1 MMRIT
6 FTLILMLVLMAGCYY
21 ESEEQLYSGSGTPC
35 DTASV
40 TYSGTIK
47 PILATNCLACHNSG
61 DYNALGGGNNLE
73 EFSTLRSLA
82 EQGTLMKA
90 VTHQAGYSPMPKGG
104 EKLDTCTIQKIS
116 KWIENG
122 AQNN

>member
-1 MMRIT
+1 MRIT
-6 FTLILMLVLMAGCYY
+6 FTLILLLALMAGCYY

-47 PILATNCLACHNSG
+47 PIIANNCLACHSSI
-61 DYNALGGGNNLE
+61 DHNAQGGGINLE
-73 EFSTLRSLA
+73 EYSSLKMLA
-82 EQGTLMKA
+82 EQGTLLKA
-90 VTHQAGYSPMPKGG
+90 VTHQSGYSPMPKGG

-116 KWIENG
+116 TWIEKG

>member
-1 MMRIT
+1 MIRIT
-6 FTLILMLVLMAGCYY
+6 FILILMLGIMAGCYY

-47 PILATNCLACHNSG
+47 PILTNNCFECHNSV
-61 DYNALGGGNNLE
+61 DYNLLGGGNNLE

-90 VTHQAGYSPMPKGG
+90 VTHQPGYSFMPKGR
-104 EKLDTCTIQKIS
+104 EKLDTCSIQKIS

-122 AQNN
+122 TQNN